1 MTGGID
7 YLFEEQTVTFPMGTP
22 SGMTYNFNVTIIGD
36 DVIEG
41 DEAFF
46 VLVRPE
52 VGHVGEKKNI
62 IIRNDDCKYY
72 NKCIVTTDYTV
83 LHVFLLCDRHMHTL
97 VSAGSVIIV

>member
-1 MTGGID
+1 MIISLTGGID

-22 SGMTYNFNVTIIGD
+22 SGMTYNFNVTIVGD

-72 NKCIVTTDYTV
+72 NKINA
-83 LHVFLLCDRHMHTL
+83 
-97 VSAGSVIIV
+97 S